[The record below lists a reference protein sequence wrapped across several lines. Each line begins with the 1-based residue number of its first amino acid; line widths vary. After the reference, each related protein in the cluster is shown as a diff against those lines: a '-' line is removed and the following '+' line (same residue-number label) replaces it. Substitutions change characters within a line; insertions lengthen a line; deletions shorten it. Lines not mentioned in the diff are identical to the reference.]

1 MINGSKPSWYIYPM
15 FSLNGATHEHSS
27 QNLAMGFAILNLDL
41 STSNIEVLVYE
52 KTQQRNEFLITQNE

>member
-27 QNLAMGFAILNLDL
+27 QNLGIGSAILNLDL
-41 STSNIEVLVYE
+41 STSNIEVPVISP
-52 KTQQRNEFLITQNE
+52 TMSAAT